1 MTTIKVVKQ
10 FDSDPNYFVVGF
22 VVIAGELIIGN
33 IGVTR
38 VWKNG
43 VVGLLFAAGRA
54 TMLSRIASGLLLLG
68 GLLVGGCAS
77 HGSVSLQE
85 VREFVDVSAKL
96 GGYAEL
102 SRRYRDTFE
111 REQPYLSPQA
121 ERVARENDARR
132 EAVYDDF
139 VAIQKTL
146 VLYMQTLG
154 LLAGDGR
161 YDLSARIDDLGNGL
175 KANAESGLQQRHVA
189 AYTGMTRLLT
199 RVIASGYQNRSVE
212 SMVRDGDADVQ
223 VLLDAMISLTR
234 LYYKTNENEKKTVL
248 GIFDVEIPF
257 SNRNSDRMLVTL
269 AKVHYLNKSTE
280 YKLIDRR
287 YALALQGLS
296 KVALG
301 HQKMRENMNQLS
313 SEETRRMLA
322 NYGRDLR
329 AIRDGLHGD

>member
-1 MTTIKVVKQ
+1 MLRRL
-10 FDSDPNYFVVGF
+10 
-22 VVIAGELIIGN
+22 A
-33 IGVTR
+33 
-38 VWKNG
+38 
-43 VVGLLFAAGRA
+43 VGLVLGLGV
-54 TMLSRIASGLLLLG
+54 ML
-68 GLLVGGCAS
+68 GGCAS

-85 VREFVDVSAKL
+85 VREFADASAKL

-102 SRRYRDTFE
+102 SRRYRDTYE

-121 ERVARENDARR
+121 ERIARENDVRR
-132 EAVYDDF
+132 RAVYDDF

-146 VLYMQTLG
+146 VLYMQTLS

-161 YDLSARIDDLGNGL
+161 YDLSERIDDLGNGL

-212 SMVRDGDADVQ
+212 TMVRDGDADVQ

-234 LYYKTNENEKKTVL
+234 LYYKTNENEKKTIL

-257 SNRNSDRMLVTL
+257 SARNSDRMLVTL
-269 AKVHYLNKSTE
+269 AKVHYLNKATE
-280 YKLIDRR
+280 YKLVDRR
-287 YALALQGLS
+287 YELALQGLT

-301 HQKMRENMNQLS
+301 HQKMRENLGKLS
-313 SEETRRMLA
+313 NDEVRRLLA

-329 AIRDGLHGD
+329 TIRDGLSGE